1 MPWHIE
7 EIEGEYC
14 VVKDSDGEVEGC
26 HEMEDGAEEQMAA
39 LYASEAER
47 VGLIDWLK
55 GVFAPIN
62 RLFTQVR
69 AWSGD
74 ASNYDST
81 EAYCSACLIDL
92 NTAAGNDEK
101 VQSHCMLPVKAAGS
115 DSIDWEG
122 IQAAAGGH
130 GIQAV
135 EKPEGVPDDEWQ
147 SALKTAANK
156 IISEYND
163 HDETAPDAVYKI
175 ADKEPP
181 KENSMSERIV
191 GLEMAFD
198 QVYAQMWEDEDLSGT
213 WIHDLYLGEGT
224 AFMIVSRQG
233 KLYRVD
239 LTIKG
244 DNVSLGEMQPVEIQ
258 FQPTERLATKT
269 VIREVEEGIYRWFS
283 ISATSVLN
291 KDGEIDSQALFDRFV
306 DRIEETG
313 EYPVRRFH
321 HVNHDKFVTGKCDF
335 VARAD
340 HTLITSGVFNDS
352 KLAQLEIK
360 AREEDPDAWG
370 ESIGYLP
377 TEPPEMITVSGVQI
391 PTYNDGV
398 LREISTV
405 RKENA
410 CSWFTTTA
418 LREEV
423 TRMTLNQRVRDGLL
437 DLFEGDEAALDTWL
451 EDVEVTNREIVEQG
465 LISREES
472 DEEGAEEDPEASV
485 SDELNREVILDDD
498 ALDAIV
504 ERFSAALDPLRE
516 RVVTLE
522 EASETHRQER
532 EDEAATVTE
541 ALEGLVSRIEQ
552 LEKPDEEKIEQAL
565 DDASPRMQRT
575 RVRYRPRVER
585 GNEEEEDDT
594 PVSEMAAAAEQ
605 TLAVIPE

>member
-26 HEMEDGAEEQMAA
+26 HEDEGDAEDQVAA

-47 VGLIDWLK
+47 VGLLDWIR

-62 RLFTQVR
+62 RFFSQIDR
-69 AWSGD
+69 AS
-74 ASNYDST
+74 
-81 EAYCSACLIDL
+81 
-92 NTAAGNDEK
+92 
-101 VQSHCMLPVKAAGS
+101 
-115 DSIDWEG
+115 EG
-122 IQAAAGGH
+122 ID
-130 GIQAV
+130 
-135 EKPEGVPDDEWQ
+135 PEGIH
-147 SALKTAANK
+147 TIAN
-156 IISEYND
+156 D
-163 HDETAPDAVYKI
+163 QA
-175 ADKEPP
+175 P
-181 KENSMSERIV
+181 KENSMSERLV

-198 QVYAQMWEDEDLSGT
+198 QVYAQMWDDEDLSGT

-224 AFMIVSRQG
+224 PFMVVSRQG

-239 LTIKG
+239 LTIEG
-244 DNVSLGEMQPVEIQ
+244 DSVSLGEMQPVEIQ

-269 VIREVEEGIYRWFS
+269 VIREVDDGVYRWFS

-291 KDGEIDSQALFDRFV
+291 KDGEIDSQALFDSFV
-306 DRIEETG
+306 DHVEETG

-321 HVNHDKFVTGKCDF
+321 HVNHEKFVTGECDF

-352 KLAQLEIK
+352 KLAELEIK
-360 AREEDPDAWG
+360 ARTEEPDEWG

-377 TEPPEMITVSGVQI
+377 TEPPEMIAVSGIEI
-391 PTYNDGV
+391 PTYNQGV

-405 RKENA
+405 RKDNA

-423 TRMTLNQRVRDGLL
+423 TRMTLNQRVREGLL

-465 LISREES
+465 LISREETS
-472 DEEGAEEDPEASV
+472 EEGAEEEPEVAP

-504 ERFSAALDPLRE
+504 ERFSAALDPIRE
-516 RVVTLE
+516 RLVALE
-522 EASETHRQER
+522 EATETHRQER
-532 EDEAATVTE
+532 EEEATSVAE
-541 ALEGLVSRIEQ
+541 ALEGLVNRVEE

-565 DDASPRMQRT
+565 NDASPRMSRT

-605 TLAVIPE
+605 TLSAIPE